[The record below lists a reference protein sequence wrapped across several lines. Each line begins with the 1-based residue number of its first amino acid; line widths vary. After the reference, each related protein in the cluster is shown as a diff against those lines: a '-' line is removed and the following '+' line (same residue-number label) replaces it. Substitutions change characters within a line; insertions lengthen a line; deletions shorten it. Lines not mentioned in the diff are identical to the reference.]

1 MLFDAIFLS
10 LFLSGWLFC
19 GFIPWL
25 VVSVATRGEAGLA
38 YLPLSM
44 FAGVVAGLAVPVL
57 GADGWNGIWLSF
69 VAACFVPGLLL
80 AARRFS
86 LHAPGHT
93 TIPTPEHH
101 SK

>member
-10 LFLSGWLFC
+10 LFLSGWLIC

-25 VVSVATRGEAGLA
+25 ALSVATRGEAGLA

-44 FAGVVAGLAVPVL
+44 FAGAVAGLAVPVL
-57 GADGWNGIWLSF
+57 GADGWSGIWLSF
-69 VAACFVPGLLL
+69 LSALTVPGVLL

-86 LHAPGHT
+86 LRAPGHT
-93 TIPTPEHH
+93 PIPTPEHH

>member
-1 MLFDAIFLS
+1 MLFDALFLS
-10 LFLSGWLFC
+10 VFLSGWLIC

-25 VVSVATRGEAGLA
+25 AVSVATRGEAGLA

-57 GADGWNGIWLSF
+57 GADGSKGIWLSC
-69 VAACFVPGLLL
+69 VAALSVPSLLL

-86 LHAPGHT
+86 LRAPGHSP
-93 TIPTPEHH
+93 IAAQEHH

>member
-10 LFLSGWLFC
+10 LFFSGWLIC

-44 FAGVVAGLAVPVL
+44 FAGVVAGLAIPVL
-57 GADGWNGIWLSF
+57 GADGSKGIWLSF
-69 VAACFVPGLLL
+69 VAALSVPSLLL

-93 TIPTPEHH
+93 PIPSPEQH